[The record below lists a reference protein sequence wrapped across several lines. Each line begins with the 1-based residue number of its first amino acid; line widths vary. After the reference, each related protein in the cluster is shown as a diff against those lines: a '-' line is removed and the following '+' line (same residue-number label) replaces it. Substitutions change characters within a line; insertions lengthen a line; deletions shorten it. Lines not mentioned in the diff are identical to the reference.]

1 MLLTPGT
8 LLISALPYLAR
19 LALFLI
25 LGSIGL
31 ISLFS
36 LHNSPLMPLIV
47 SSCLILLSYLSLS
60 HIALTKLRIEEI
72 LTIEAT
78 NQSTNLSLS
87 YSDQEFNQVA
97 TLINSLKRAIGV
109 KDELLRSCATE
120 AQFTATELLS
130 SSNDVAQGAMKEAA
144 ALDELASTS
153 EEISVTI
160 NDIANRLGITT
171 KMAIQTL
178 ERSDTGSKALSEL
191 ASKIEQMNRSV
202 LNNQTQMQTLQQA
215 SSNIS
220 TFVLRIDDIT
230 EQINLLA
237 LNAAIESAR
246 AGDAGRG
253 FAVVANE
260 VRTLASNTESVT
272 QEISILVKTMN
283 EQVSLSSRNSE
294 TMIEQAHTA
303 HASLEN
309 AQEMLNE
316 IRDAAKQT
324 QAQMEQSRTTV
335 FEFQSANEGLCQ
347 RLQEIANVSEKQNQ
361 NSQNAKDMVRYLEW
375 LSTRLAS
382 QEV

>member
-1 MLLTPGT
+1 MLLIPGT

-294 TMIEQAHTA
+294 TMIEQAHMA

-335 FEFQSANEGLCQ
+335 CEFQSANEGLCQ

>member
-294 TMIEQAHTA
+294 TMIEQAHMA

>member
-1 MLLTPGT
+1 MLLIPGT

-283 EQVSLSSRNSE
+283 EQVSLSSRNSD
-294 TMIEQAHTA
+294 TMIEQAHMA

>member
-1 MLLTPGT
+1 MLLIPGT

-294 TMIEQAHTA
+294 TMIEQAHMA